1 MELYMRSSADGATDW
16 SSEQTMIQAT
26 PYPDYQTAGGFDHP
40 YGYIETVTVGAGK
53 LLFRLGRG

>member
-1 MELYMRSSADGATDW
+1 MRSSADGATDW